1 VGALAQRCVGQWLL
15 TRGTIVFYQKI
26 LEKIVV
32 VEGKEKNYYF
42 FLFVVVAILSA

>member
-15 TRGTIVFYQKI
+15 TRGKIVFYQKI
-26 LEKIVV
+26 LGKIV